1 MLLLAS
7 AGGDL
12 RTTLSTLLDSG
23 AGTNPAL
30 NALLADYATYHRVL
44 AILAGAFLLAS
55 AVLAVALW
63 RRFRRARTPGAGW
76 SLERRVSFWLGLV
89 SLGTALFLALVVA
102 ANVSNVLDPRA
113 GFAGALGLLGT
124 PTAGSSAAQLHD
136 AFAGWLHSGA
146 TAVPPEVSA
155 AIDDRLSWQRP
166 KAIICSVLLV
176 ATVAVTAFAW
186 RALVRRSRVRQGR
199 RTAGE
204 RLLLLGA
211 VLGVPVCLL
220 LMLMVLG
227 NVQGS
232 LAPLSL
238 TLFFG

>member
-12 RTTLSTLLDSG
+12 RTTLSALLDSG
-23 AGTNPAL
+23 TDTNPAL
-30 NALLADYATYHRVL
+30 NALLHDYAAYHRVL
-44 AILAGAFLLAS
+44 AFLAGAFLIATT
-55 AVLAVALW
+55 VLSVLLW
-63 RRFRRARTPGAGW
+63 RRFRRTGTPGRGW
-76 SLERRVSFWLGLV
+76 SFERWMSFWLGLISV
-89 SLGTALFLALVVA
+89 GTALFLALVVA
-102 ANVSNVLDPRA
+102 ANVSNVLDPQA
-113 GFAGALGLLGT
+113 GFAGALGLLGS
-124 PTAGSSAAQLHD
+124 PKAGTSAAQLHD
-136 AFAGWLHSGA
+136 AFAEWLRSGA
-146 TAVPPEVSA
+146 AAVPPEVSA
-155 AIDDRLSWQRP
+155 AIDDRLAWQRP
-166 KAIICSVLLV
+166 KAIICSILLV
-176 ATVAVTAFAW
+176 AAVTLTALAW

-204 RLLLLGA
+204 RVLLLGA